1 MLAYPQRTITRENT
15 RMKYQQHNLPWRAVV
30 ITGERTRRS
39 MEWTISRTAAVW
51 TIFRVGFTMLQKSA
65 GMLMLRECGKFL
77 RRGVVLV
84 LDDPQIKP
92 AEHTERVI
100 EKQVN

>member
-1 MLAYPQRTITRENT
+1 
-15 RMKYQQHNLPWRAVV
+15 
-30 ITGERTRRS
+30 
-39 MEWTISRTAAVW
+39 
-51 TIFRVGFTMLQKSA
+51 
-65 GMLMLRECGKFL
+65 MLREGDKFL

-92 AEHTERVI
+92 AEHAERVI